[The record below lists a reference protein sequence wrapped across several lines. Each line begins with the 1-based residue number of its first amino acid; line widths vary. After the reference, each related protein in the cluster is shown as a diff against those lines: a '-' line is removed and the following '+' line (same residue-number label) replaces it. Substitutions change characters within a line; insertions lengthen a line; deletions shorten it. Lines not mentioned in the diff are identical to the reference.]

1 MEVPVI
7 IGAYLRIG
15 IGTQVQVGPT
25 IISTDGDTDGHRASH
40 LIDQF
45 AEQQ

>member
-1 MEVPVI
+1 VEVPVI

-25 IISTDGDTDGHRASH
+25 SALTATLTATVQAI
-40 LIDQF
+40 
-45 AEQQ
+45 